1 MTTTTIIIPIITIIT
16 IAILTINS
24 GVRSSVDGFMA
35 PKQWV
40 WVFDV
45 SFQAILATANGNHEE
60 IYKYWS
66 AGTKRSVIARAGY
79 WYLMMFY
86 IK

>member
-40 WVFDV
+40 
-45 SFQAILATANGNHEE
+45 
-60 IYKYWS
+60 
-66 AGTKRSVIARAGY
+66 
-79 WYLMMFY
+79 
-86 IK
+86 

>member
-1 MTTTTIIIPIITIIT
+1 MKWSGMTTTTIIIPIITIIT

-40 WVFDV
+40 
-45 SFQAILATANGNHEE
+45 
-60 IYKYWS
+60 
-66 AGTKRSVIARAGY
+66 
-79 WYLMMFY
+79 
-86 IK
+86 